1 MRRTAV
7 WQNLGVTRQGSR
19 MIWLL
24 VAPMCWL
31 IDGRFRRYV
40 EYGRYTTGGPSAH
53 PGMGLPN
60 RDSITSW
67 NVRGKQSQM
76 EVWSGASAPVAKES
90 WLK

>member
-7 WQNLGVTRQGSR
+7 WQNLGVIRQRSR

-24 VAPMCWL
+24 AAPVCWL
-31 IDGRFRRYV
+31 IDGRFRPYV
-40 EYGRYTTGGPSAH
+40 EDRRCGTEDPSTH

-67 NVRGKQSQM
+67 DVRGKQSRM
-76 EVWSGASAPVAKES
+76 EAWSEVSASAASET

>member
-7 WQNLGVTRQGSR
+7 WQNLGVTRRCSR
-19 MIWLL
+19 MIWRL
-24 VAPMCWL
+24 VAPVCWL

-40 EYGRYTTGGPSAH
+40 EDRRYGTEGPSTH

-67 NVRGKQSQM
+67 GVRGKQSRM
-76 EVWSGASAPVAKES
+76 EAWSQVSASAAKET